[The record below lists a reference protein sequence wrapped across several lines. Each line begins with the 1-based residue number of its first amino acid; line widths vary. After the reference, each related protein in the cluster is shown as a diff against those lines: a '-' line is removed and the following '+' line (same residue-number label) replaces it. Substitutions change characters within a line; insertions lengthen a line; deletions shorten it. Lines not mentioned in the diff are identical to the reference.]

1 MGKKDRHATVGWPEF
16 ITIWN
21 SSDSVE
27 GVLEKFGMPD
37 NRDRRQW
44 ANQKARTA
52 RSNGVPLAD
61 WNTKSVDWP
70 RLREMAEDQL
80 ARIEMGESPE
90 RTDDNEETKKED
102 AP

>member
-1 MGKKDRHATVGWPEF
+1 MGRKDRHATVGWPEF
-16 ITIWN
+16 ITAWN
-21 SSDSVE
+21 KSNDITGLLSLLGRPDS
-27 GVLEKFGMPD
+27 
-37 NRDRRQW
+37 RDRRHW

-61 WNTKSVDWP
+61 WNIKSIDWP

-90 RTDDNEETKKED
+90 RTKDDEKTKGKD